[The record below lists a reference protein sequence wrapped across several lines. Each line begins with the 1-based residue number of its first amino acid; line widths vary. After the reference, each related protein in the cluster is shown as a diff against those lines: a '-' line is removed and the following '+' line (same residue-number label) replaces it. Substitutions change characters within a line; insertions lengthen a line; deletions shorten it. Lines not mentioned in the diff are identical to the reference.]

1 MLFYVVSLMCTVIPC
16 AHVTNSG
23 GPTLLS
29 SVNSDV
35 ITTKNNPSFAYE
47 TILSSLSENSSATVS
62 ENQHK
67 TGRSYSSSGRD
78 KFMINQLQTPAQD
91 EPSRRD
97 GDTDFQGNP
106 NPVVAIKDGLLRGFT
121 METINSRPFAAFQ
134 SIPFAMSPEGE
145 RRFREP
151 ERNLPWTGVRDAID
165 PSPQC
170 IQADYMQQYMV
181 HGYVD
186 LFSNF

>member
-16 AHVTNSG
+16 AHVINSDG
-23 GPTLLS
+23 STLAS

-35 ITTKNNPSFAYE
+35 ITTENNPSFTYE
-47 TILSSLSENSSATVS
+47 TILSSLSENSSAIAP

-67 TGRSYSSSGRD
+67 TGRAYLSSGKD

-91 EPSRRD
+91 EPALRND
-97 GDTDFQGNP
+97 NTDFRGNP

-121 METINSRPFAAFQ
+121 METITSRPFAAFQ
-134 SIPFAMSPEGE
+134 SIPFALSPEGE

-151 ERNLPWTGVRDAID
+151 EKNLPWAGVRDAID

-170 IQADYMQQYMV
+170 IQADYIKQYMV

-186 LFSNF
+186 LF